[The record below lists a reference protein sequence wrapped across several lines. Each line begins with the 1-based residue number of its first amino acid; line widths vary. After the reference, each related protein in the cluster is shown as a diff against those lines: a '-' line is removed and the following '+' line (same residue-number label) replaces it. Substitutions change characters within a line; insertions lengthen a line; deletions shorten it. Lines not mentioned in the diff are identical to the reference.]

1 MVRLRDLERSAS
13 PSWVGGIFQDC
24 LASRRGCWE
33 SASLRKLGK
42 QGFPDL
48 RNLAAGCGYGA
59 WGRRGLLLLTNL
71 GYRNL
76 VLPLFGISGAALLRS
91 RARSQGL
98 LTLASPSR
106 PEPRQGPRVG
116 QSQLYPP
123 GPRDGLNLRLL
134 GFPRSGSS
142 LRRTRIDTVSRCSAP
157 LPTASLTPN
166 PQSGSG

>member
-76 VLPLFGISGAALLRS
+76 VLPLFGISGAALTVKGKVVGLCPTPCHLLKKGEGRRVLDEVNVRRPS
-91 RARSQGL
+91 RADRGGSRDDENFL
-98 LTLASPSR
+98 WPAARRCVPPST
-106 PEPRQGPRVG
+106 GT
-116 QSQLYPP
+116 
-123 GPRDGLNLRLL
+123 
-134 GFPRSGSS
+134 FW
-142 LRRTRIDTVSRCSAP
+142 
-157 LPTASLTPN
+157 
-166 PQSGSG
+166 